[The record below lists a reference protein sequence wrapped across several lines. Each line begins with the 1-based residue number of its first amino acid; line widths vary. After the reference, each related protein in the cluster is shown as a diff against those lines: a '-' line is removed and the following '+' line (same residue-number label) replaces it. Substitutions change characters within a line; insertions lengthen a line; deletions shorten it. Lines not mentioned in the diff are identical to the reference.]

1 LNMGLRLVDGETDS
15 GDDRAALA
23 DARGT
28 VVAARERM
36 QALADCLAALRGRL
50 VAQAQDQND
59 QTAGAGFDPPG
70 SGDA

>member
-1 LNMGLRLVDGETDS
+1 MALRLVDDGTES

-28 VVAARERM
+28 VVAARQRM

-50 VAQAQDQND
+50 IEQAQND
-59 QTAGAGFDPPG
+59 QDRGSGFDPPG
-70 SGDA
+70 SGGS